1 MQYESCSLTALLEYT
16 QPQQPHSLSF
26 YPSSMLSVVF
36 FSPLFTNPVLF
47 SLPFILI
54 LISLCPSISFYS
66 VFFLIDPPLL
76 LTLLLQLGVCDSGG
90 EPSAG
95 RRRQH

>member
-1 MQYESCSLTALLEYT
+1 MQYESCSVTALLEDT

-26 YPSSMLSVVF
+26 YPSSMLSVVL
-36 FSPLFTNPVLF
+36 PLFTNPVSF

-66 VFFLIDPPLL
+66 VFFLIDPLLPLA
-76 LTLLLQLGVCDSGG
+76 LLLQLGVCDSGG